1 MTNNNEKN
9 GQPQPGRRRFLRQ
22 GAGLGGVALGA
33 GALATDVPA
42 TARAEVLTVPPWT
55 RTPGEPVLW
64 RAYGQP
70 SEFEKNV
77 IRRNRGPAP
86 MPGANSSMTPLQD
99 LRGIITPTGLVFERH
114 HAGIPQI
121 DPARHRL
128 AVHGLVDRPRIF
140 TMDDLVRLP
149 SVSRIHFLECSGN
162 TGREWRAP
170 SAASVQ
176 ISHGLLSCCEW
187 TGVPLAVVLE
197 EVGARPEAAW
207 LLAEGADSA
216 TMTRS
221 VPMAKAM
228 EDALLVYAQNGE
240 MLRPEHGYP
249 LRLFLPGF
257 EGNMSIKW
265 LRRLKLG
272 REPFMTREETSK
284 YTDALPDGSAR
295 QFTFMMDVKSVI
307 TFPAPDHR
315 LRDKGFYE
323 ISGLAWSGYGRIR
336 RVDVSADGGRNWREA
351 QLQDPVLDRALT
363 RFHLP
368 WRWEG
373 GPAVLQSRAIDEAG
387 NVQPLPDQLVAA
399 RGYESTYHYNAIQA
413 WRVSADGSIANA
425 RA

>member
-1 MTNNNEKN
+1 MTNKDDK
-9 GQPQPGRRRFLRQ
+9 GKLPQAGRRRFLHQ
-22 GAGLGGVALGA
+22 GAGMGASLGAAAALGA
-33 GALATDVPA
+33 VPA
-42 TARAEVLTVPPWT
+42 RAQTLTVPPWT
-55 RTPGEPVLW
+55 RAPGEPVLW
-64 RAYGQP
+64 HAYGQP
-70 SEFEKNV
+70 SAFEKNV

-121 DPARHRL
+121 DPAQHRL
-128 AVHGLVDRPRIF
+128 AVHGLVERPRIF

-170 SAASVQ
+170 SATSVQ

-187 TGVPLAVVLE
+187 TGVPLSVVLE
-197 EVGARPEAAW
+197 EVGVRPEAAW

-221 VPMAKAM
+221 VPMVKAM

-272 REPFMTREETSK
+272 RAPFMTREETSK
-284 YTDALPDGSAR
+284 YTDSLPDGSAR

-315 LRDKGFYE
+315 LRDRGFYE

-336 RVDVSADGGRNWREA
+336 RVEVSVDGGRNWREA

-363 RFHLP
+363 RFRLP